1 MEAFYLV
8 QRFRMQQQLIAKNA
22 DEANRLDPASL
33 NALNRLMLK
42 EAFKQAKNIQ
52 MRLKLEYGL

>member
-1 MEAFYLV
+1 MH
-8 QRFRMQQQLIAKNA
+8 QQLSAKTP

-42 EAFKQAKNIQ
+42 EAFKQGKNVQ
-52 MRLKLEYGL
+52 LRLKLEYGL